1 MYVQCICL
9 KCWIYLLV
17 SSLLILIITIEIL
30 EVEMNNLP
38 KVALIGGG
46 IIATRILFYKLVLG
60 ALYLK
65 NKVQSKTFKPIEKNK
80 ILTILKQIRKESYPL
95 YKRLIPLHHQI
106 SMQFK
111 GITPEQFK

>member
-65 NKVQSKTFKPIEKNK
+65 NKVQSK

>member
-1 MYVQCICL
+1 
-9 KCWIYLLV
+9 LV

-80 ILTILKQIRKESYPL
+80 ILTILKQ
-95 YKRLIPLHHQI
+95 
-106 SMQFK
+106 FK